1 MYATSTRSTKS
12 ADGKAIL
19 QAIWA
24 ALILAA
30 IVAGGAVI
38 AQPSL
43 GTSSIPAPGAAGE
56 HDASALRNPPAADD
70 RQLDGSAVRNPTSG
84 FAGLGNDSAVGTSH
98 R

>member
-12 ADGKAIL
+12 TDGKAFL

-38 AQPSL
+38 AQPSQ
-43 GTSSIPAPGAAGE
+43 GSSAVPAAGE
-56 HDASALRNPPAADD
+56 LDASALRNPPAVDD
-70 RQLDGSAVRNPTSG
+70 RQLDGSAVRNPASG
-84 FAGLGNDSAVGTSH
+84 FAGPGNDSAVGITH